1 MWIEWSVSGCPC
13 SHAVAVHLAGDKYCT
28 IQDGSILSVSVQD
41 PVSACVSHVTQ
52 IRYKVL
58 HGLG

>member
-1 MWIEWSVSGCPC
+1 M
-13 SHAVAVHLAGDKYCT
+13 AVRLAGDKYRT

-41 PVSACVSHVTQ
+41 PVSACISHVTQ

-58 HGLG
+58 QGLG